1 LLYLEDSN
9 LLSIHNE
16 VAAVA
21 GDFSLE
27 AAVGGVILE
36 HVDHVVQGNEGIVDS
51 NDLGSIHECG
61 AQHQA
66 ANAAKS
72 VNSNL
77 GHIEFGELQ
86 LSTASRKC

>member
-1 LLYLEDSN
+1 MLYLEDSN